1 MIFPAFCGGALT
13 CCWGDSLD
21 FALKFPFVSS
31 FQPRSVHTW
40 HQSFI
45 SINTEFLC
53 WWDTQTCR
61 VFFLYNCAMYS
72 FKPTKM
78 LLLPSGMEGEKA
90 GKSRLS
96 TSWQVHRWTLK
107 FHPCDCQCL
116 VGPWVTEKKSCPQGY
131 VCILERRWNSIGNVL
146 SAVMLS
152 FIYTLSSFDFW
163 DVAAVSLL
171 IPSLLYGEQLC
182 KWISDFIVKKKKH

>member
-13 CCWGDSLD
+13 CCLGDSHSICRLLS
-21 FALKFPFVSS
+21 AKKCPYPTSKFS
-31 FQPRSVHTW
+31 FNKYRFSLLMRHT
-40 HQSFI
+40 
-45 SINTEFLC
+45 NML
-53 WWDTQTCR
+53 
-61 VFFLYNCAMYS
+61 VFFSYIIVPCIALNL
-72 FKPTKM
+72 PKM
-78 LLLPSGMEGEKA
+78 LLLPTIGNG
-90 GKSRLS
+90 GGRKSRQEQTQSLS
-96 TSWQVHRWTLK
+96 PSWRVHRWTLK

-163 DVAAVSLL
+163 DVAAVSPL
-171 IPSLLYGEQLC
+171 IPSLP
-182 KWISDFIVKKKKH
+182 